1 MTLPEAREPF
11 GTIFSPGGILSDT
24 EQTVEDPLHRKKKK
38 GANR

>member
-1 MTLPEAREPF
+1 LA
-11 GTIFSPGGILSDT
+11 GLLSGYIYSGFAIPDT